1 MKLASL
7 LLLTTLASCMGGPE
21 KEVKEFLTTNM
32 KLQESN
38 LEIDSITIGEKVHA
52 TETEKKNMVLLG
64 LKDSVAQPLTVTFK
78 VKEDCVAVA
87 EAIQNDVIF
96 NEKKVS
102 CRSVKAGEKPNTKF
116 VKQYNFGAWGRRIAV
131 YEEGKVLKAGD
142 KFTAKGQ
149 WIQMTTLKDETK
161 KAPLFQGLE

>member
-1 MKLASL
+1 MRLASL
-7 LLLTTLASCMGGPE
+7 LLLSTLVSCMGGQE
-21 KEVKEFLTTNM
+21 KEVRDFLTTNM

-38 LEIDSITIGEKVHA
+38 LEVDSITIGEKVHA
-52 TETEKKNMVLLG
+52 TDKEKQNMALLG

-131 YEEGKVLKAGD
+131 YEEGKVIKAGE
-142 KFTAKGQ
+142 KFSVKGQ
-149 WIQMTTLKDETK
+149 WVEMTTLKDEKK

>member
-1 MKLASL
+1 MRLASL
-7 LLLTTLASCMGGPE
+7 LLLSTLVSCMGGPE

-32 KLQESN
+32 KLPESN

-87 EAIQNDVIF
+87 EANKNDVIF

-102 CRSVKAGEKPNTKF
+102 CRSVKTGEKPNTKF
-116 VKQYNFGAWGRRIAV
+116 VKQYNFGAFGRRIAV
-131 YEEGKVLKAGD
+131 YEEGKVIKAGETF
-142 KFTAKGQ
+142 KVKGQ
-149 WIQMTTLKDETK
+149 WVEMTSLTDEKK